1 MSMSIT
7 QKSEFYN
14 PAKLKAFQ
22 HPMLFSIGRERFK
35 MQYLDDTLARAEAFL
50 NGKWWYGYGFK
61 ASNNPPTMYTVNQLA
76 SMYPSVYTADYI
88 AKVKSYI
95 DKDYSLID
103 CSGLVCNALAI
114 PDIGSYQLGLLPNTH
129 SDNMYTY
136 QSTAQEGDILWKSG
150 HVALAI
156 SPAHCIEAKG
166 INYGVRKS
174 LISEQGFTKII
185 RPTYLYYK
193 NLGWNKDNNGW
204 WYAYGRMK
212 GEYYWNCTAWID
224 DKLYAFDKEG
234 YLVYNPTVTTDAN
247 GAIKTI
253 SGERSVEVD

>member
-1 MSMSIT
+1 
-7 QKSEFYN
+7 
-14 PAKLKAFQ
+14 
-22 HPMLFSIGRERFK
+22 

-76 SMYPSVYTADYI
+76 AMYPSIYTQNYIDKILFYI
-88 AKVKSYI
+88 AKG
-95 DKDYSLID
+95 YSLID

-129 SDNMYTY
+129 SDNGYTY
-136 QSTAQEGDILWKSG
+136 QSTPQEGDILWKSG

-156 SPAHCIEAKG
+156 SPTHCIEAKG

-185 RPTYLYYK
+185 RPTYQYYK

-253 SGERSVEVD
+253 SGERSVTID